1 MHAFMIVYI
10 KSESRVQNYRDNKHT
25 LTVADLKCFEAVDTI
40 NEWDRYYSLAI
51 EQNTHHLAFLN
62 NNLRDGKKFQM
73 TIKGKGALGCDLSHL
88 FIYRQMIEQLQYDDD
103 YCLIM
108 EDDAV
113 ITSQFNDDALSVIDH
128 AVDKK
133 SDYVHLAT
141 NPKFID
147 KQFDSTN
154 RLTDL
159 LYKMIPQWH
168 TTCQLVSK
176 RGAQTLLDN
185 IVPMNTVI
193 DFAISTCI
201 DKLNATACQLRSV
214 KNKGAENEHNQT
226 SQFGSLIFNDGS
238 C

>member
-1 MHAFMIVYI
+1 MHAFMIVYMR
-10 KSESRVQNYRDNKHT
+10 SEPRLQNYRENKHV
-25 LTVADLKCFEAVDTI
+25 LTVANLECFEAVDTI

-51 EQNTHHLAFLN
+51 EQNTHQLAFLN

-73 TIKGKGALGCDLSHL
+73 TTKGRGALGCDLSHL
-88 FIYRQMIEQLQYDDD
+88 FIYRQMLEQLQHDDD

-108 EDDAV
+108 EDDAT
-113 ITSQFNDDALSVIDH
+113 ITHQFNDDILNIIDH
-128 AVDKK
+128 AADIK
-133 SDYVHLAT
+133 SDYVHLTT

-147 KQFDSTN
+147 KQFSATN

-168 TTCQLVSK
+168 TTCQLVSR

-185 IVPMNTVI
+185 IMPMNTVI

-201 DKLNATACQLRSV
+201 DKLNATASRLCSV
-214 KNKGAENEHNQT
+214 KNKGAENEHNQS
-226 SQFGSLIFNDGS
+226 SQFGSLIFNDGPR
-238 C
+238 